1 MHEPPP
7 TPSEP
12 SIPLTLARAA
22 ASRALGALAREPAA
36 IRLAPAGDL
45 RRMASRVEGVVL
57 LATAHDPD
65 PLIQAFLGL
74 PWLTGAKHPELDVAM
89 GRTDDGIPIGLRVL
103 PDDETAFTAQLLYLT
118 ARKDHFA
125 ALMAAADARGMLLD
139 PQGLWR
145 GEEQIPTPN
154 EADVYAA
161 LDLPFVPPEL
171 REGPEFSAP
180 PEDLVSMGD
189 LRGLVGVHT
198 DRGAGRHSLPMM
210 AERARREGYAWMLL
224 ADADLDGDELREQRG
239 EILAAERMAAEEES
253 PLRILS
259 AGAVKVLAHPR
270 DDAADAPRDL
280 AGWEIVLD
288 DCAKEG
294 RVPLVSG
301 GPNAAVLPAGWH
313 AAVRQRGLRVMPA
326 ADAHDLASIDDQI
339 CAVGELRRGR
349 WVRGD
354 VLSAREA
361 AEVLG

>member
-1 MHEPPP
+1 MNEPPP

-12 SIPLTLARAA
+12 WIPLTRARAA
-22 ASRALGALAREPAA
+22 AGRALGALAREPAA

-57 LATAHDPD
+57 LATAHEAE
-65 PLIQAFLGL
+65 PLLQAFLAL

-89 GRTDDGIPIGLRVL
+89 GRSDDGIPIGLRVL

-125 ALMAAADARGMLLD
+125 ALLGAADARGMLLD

-171 REGPEFSAP
+171 REGTELSPP
-180 PEDLVSMGD
+180 PEDLVAMD
-189 LRGLVGVHT
+189 DIRGLVGVHT
-198 DRGAGRHSLPMM
+198 DHGAGRHTLPMM

-224 ADADLDGDELREQRG
+224 ADKGLEGDALRKQQG
-239 EILAAERMAAEEES
+239 EILAAERIAAAEEA

-270 DDAADAPRDL
+270 DDDADAPQDL
-280 AGWEIVLD
+280 EAWESVLD
-288 DCAKEG
+288 RCAEEG

-301 GPNAAVLPAGWH
+301 GPDAAVLPAGWH
-313 AAVRQRGLRVMPA
+313 DAVRARGLRVLPA

-349 WVRGD
+349 WQRGD
-354 VLSAREA
+354 VLSTRDA